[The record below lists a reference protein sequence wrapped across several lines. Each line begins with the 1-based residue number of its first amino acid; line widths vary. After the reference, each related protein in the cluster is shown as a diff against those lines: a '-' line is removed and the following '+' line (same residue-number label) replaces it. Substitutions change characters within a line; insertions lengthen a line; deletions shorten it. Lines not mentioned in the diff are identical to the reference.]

1 MGLDRSSQAMPMDPN
16 ADRWQHCLEYAA
28 LSDVGLRRTNNQDSM
43 TVVTAGSQDAWE
55 RRGHLFMVADGMGA
69 HAAGELASRI
79 AVDAVPLAYQKLVG
93 LDPADALHEAMA
105 AANQQIF
112 ERGEASDDFRGMG
125 TTASTLVLL
134 PQGALVAHCGDSRV
148 YRLRDTK
155 FEQLTFDHSLVWEM
169 SAAGRIPESEVPD
182 YVPKNII
189 TRSLGPGDEAD
200 IDLEGPFPIETG
212 DTFLLCSDGLSGPV
226 RDEEMGTI
234 VGCLPPEEAARTL
247 VDLAN
252 LRGGPDNVT
261 VIVVRV
267 TGPQVANNNARTQ
280 PTCPP
285 VAYRPIHPLLWAL
298 LGALGLGTLGMFGL
312 GHYGLA
318 LLGVL
323 STLILA
329 ALALAERYGGDTPS
343 GDWAV
348 GPLGKGPHRVYHCA
362 PDAVFADRL
371 SRMVGQLRDAA
382 TNEDWKI
389 DWPHFNQIQAD
400 ADAATFAAKYPAAV
414 RLYCHSL
421 SFMMGELRNQQS
433 KNR

>member
-1 MGLDRSSQAMPMDPN
+1 MLMDPN

-28 LSDVGLRRTNNQDSM
+28 LSDVGLRRSNNQDSM
-43 TVVTAGSQDAWE
+43 AVATAGSQTAWE
-55 RRGHLFMVADGMGA
+55 KRGHLFMVADGMGA
-69 HAAGELASRI
+69 HAAGELASQM
-79 AVDAVPLAYQKLVG
+79 AVDAVPLVYHKLG
-93 LDPADALHEAMA
+93 ELHPAEALHRAMV

-148 YRLRDTK
+148 YRLRDTT

-169 SAAGRIPESEVPD
+169 SAAGRIPENEVPD

-189 TRSLGPGDEAD
+189 TRSLGPGDEAE

-234 VGCLPPEEAARTL
+234 AGCLPPEEAARTL

-252 LRGGPDNVT
+252 LRGGPDNIT

-267 TGPQVANNNARTQ
+267 TGPQVANNDARTQ
-280 PTCPP
+280 PTKAPI
-285 VAYRPIHPLLWAL
+285 VYRPVHPLLWAL
-298 LGALGLGTLGMFGL
+298 SGALGLGTLGMVVL
-312 GHYGLA
+312 GQY
-318 LLGVL
+318 
-323 STLILA
+323 T
-329 ALALAERYGGDTPS
+329 LALAGLIATLVLTALVLIERCGGNMS
-343 GDWAV
+343 LEDWTGQV
-348 GPLGKGPHRVYHCA
+348 FGKGPHRTYDCTPNAEFV
-362 PDAVFADRL
+362 DRL
-371 SRMVGQLRDAA
+371 SRVVEQLRDAA

-389 DWPHFNQIQAD
+389 DWHRFNQIQSD

-414 RLYCHSL
+414 RLYCHAL
-421 SFMMGELRNQQS
+421 CFMMGELRNQQPGRQDHS
-433 KNR
+433 